1 MPLDSVFMQAKVL
14 AFGPIAEEMGGREHQ
29 WIFCPTH
36 RYGLYWKNW
45 VSTCGSV
52 KDLWSVLTATKLPKT
67 NRFVTVMR
75 LHYFRLFQAVNS
87 RLIDKAGVLG
97 TLEGMT

>member
-29 WIFCPTH
+29 VDILPNSSVRFVLEEL
-36 RYGLYWKNW
+36 GLE
-45 VSTCGSV
+45 CGSV
-52 KDLWSVLTATKLPKT
+52 KDLWSVSTATKLPKT

-75 LHYFRLFQAVNS
+75 LHYFRLFQVVNS
-87 RLIDKAGVLG
+87 RLIDKAEFLG
-97 TLEGMT
+97 H